1 MLFVKTVYA
10 IMFILFWFK
19 GRVTINR
26 VTVTR
31 HDVSFI
37 RWLVYTII
45 ASFIATLIICIPILG
60 VVYLIQ
66 LIF

>member
-1 MLFVKTVYA
+1 MFFVKTIYV
-10 IMFILFWFK
+10 IMFVLFWLK
-19 GRVTINR
+19 GSVTIDR
-26 VTVTR
+26 VTVKR

-45 ASFIATLIICIPILG
+45 ASAIITLIICIPILG
-60 VVYLIQ
+60 VVYFIK